1 VDILYKD
8 MEEVI
13 ISLIIPTYNAEAFI
27 AETIETIN
35 QQTFQSFEIII
46 VDDGSTDATV
56 STIKK
61 QARNSRLIHQNYTG
75 KPTTGRNKGVQAA
88 RGKFI
93 AFLDHDDLWPKNKLE
108 LHFKNMQ
115 ENPHADIVVGT
126 TQIFRFKPEIDP
138 PEMEYLSEAKH
149 NLLLSASLIKKSVF
163 EKIGFFDES
172 LKYWGSDGD
181 WFLRAREKGVG
192 FHFHNDVTLNW
203 RFHDFNTSSQEK
215 YRNLAIIEI
224 LKNSLDRRRQNN
236 SGVFNLIAPI
246 LLQSQN
252 LQKGHGFSPPLLI
265 VIHPLLFVSSLN

>member
-172 LKYWGSDGD
+172 LKYWGSD
-181 WFLRAREKGVG
+181 
-192 FHFHNDVTLNW
+192 VTLNW